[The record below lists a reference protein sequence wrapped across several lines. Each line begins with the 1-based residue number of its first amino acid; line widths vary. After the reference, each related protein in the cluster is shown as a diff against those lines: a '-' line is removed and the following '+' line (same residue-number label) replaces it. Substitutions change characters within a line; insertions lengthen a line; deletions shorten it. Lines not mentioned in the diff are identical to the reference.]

1 METNVLDALGKL
13 WQHGHGMFGWCSD
26 CGSPSR
32 YWNDVKARRTAQA
45 AAGRRVRYRSYCA
58 SVASAV
64 ASIAPE
70 PFDPIFCAAASVLMR
85 CTHAAAAGAAPTS
98 ALSAARKKIEFA
110 RIGRRYVR
118 K

>member
-1 METNVLDALGKL
+1 MMALKRSGMASPSHFGQGEITTKVSGECDSAFSSRLKGRLAMETNVLDALGKL

-70 PFDPIFCAAASVLMR
+70 PFDPIFC
-85 CTHAAAAGAAPTS
+85 
-98 ALSAARKKIEFA
+98 
-110 RIGRRYVR
+110 
-118 K
+118 